1 MKLQNAYDTISDPE
15 KRRVY
20 DLRWPSIRDSLWTQ
34 QETEKRQTE
43 AAQAEKRR
51 AAEARAKKQQ
61 ADAARGERL
70 RNLEQSRW
78 RYDQDI
84 FELSRATRK
93 LAADLKR
100 LKELDDEDLRR
111 EKERNGWWA
120 YLTSPISGQVKE
132 TDEEKQ
138 EREKKRVD
146 RLASERIKGS
156 ELAQTEARLKKS
168 QDAQRDVDGR
178 ITAEKKKAEDEENKA
193 KEEARV
199 RRLRE
204 AEARAMREA
213 RERMAEM
220 QRQRAEQAAKEAREA
235 QAARNVREA
244 QERAWEAAAA
254 AAAERRRREAEERA
268 KAERRAAE
276 EAAATAAAAKKSQST
291 CRHDGWWPKVEGMQ
305 LCSTCRTV
313 QNRFALQCPRCKIVA
328 CASCQKGLRGA
339 RWKGDAGGGGGG
351 SGRRYGSTRSN
362 DYAQDDYIYFDYD

>member
-1 MKLQNAYDTISDPE
+1 M
-15 KRRVY
+15 Y

-43 AAQAEKRR
+43 AAQAETRR
-51 AAEARAKKQQ
+51 AAEARVKKQQ
-61 ADAARGERL
+61 ADAAREERL
-70 RNLEQSRW
+70 RNLEQSRR

-100 LKELDDEDLRR
+100 LKELDDEDVRR

-120 YLTSPISGQVKE
+120 HLISSISGQVRE

-146 RLASERIKGS
+146 RLASQRIKGS
-156 ELAQTEARLKKS
+156 ELAQTEARLKKL
-168 QDAQRDVDGR
+168 QNAQRDVNGR

-193 KEEARV
+193 EEEARV
-199 RRLRE
+199 RRLQE
-204 AEARAMREA
+204 ARARAMREA
-213 RERMAEM
+213 QERMAEM

-235 QAARNVREA
+235 QAARNAREA
-244 QERAWEAAAA
+244 QERARVAAAA

-276 EAAATAAAAKKSQST
+276 GAAATAAAAKKSQST

-305 LCSTCRTV
+305 LCGTCHIV

-328 CASCQKGLRGA
+328 CTSCQKGLRGA
-339 RWKGDAGGGGGG
+339 RWKGDAGGGGGSRGGGG

-362 DYAQDDYIYFDYD
+362 DYAQDDYSYFDYD